1 MDSPDFTGPSY
12 GSLCC
17 KCSAQFLVYS
27 LAISSSLITSKF
39 SALFSSAASRGTLFC
54 FHIRP
59 DRLSEVQIR
68 ISDQAHKVYELCPLF
83 LPNVRLV
90 RLGRHELR
98 MREIRHDSDN
108 DLPGSY
114 RNRIPMIPISFLS
127 DYLGTLY
134 EILLKLPPLFLGW
147 RRSLLISAFLRMM
160 RKSIGKAMS
169 SLWIEK
175 RVKDTA
181 IFIGAAPV

>member
-1 MDSPDFTGPSY
+1 MF
-12 GSLCC
+12 SL
-17 KCSAQFLVYS
+17 KETAGV
-27 LAISSSLITSKF
+27 
-39 SALFSSAASRGTLFC
+39 
-54 FHIRP
+54 P
-59 DRLSEVQIR
+59 E
-68 ISDQAHKVYELCPLF
+68 
-83 LPNVRLV
+83 
-90 RLGRHELR
+90 
-98 MREIRHDSDN
+98 
-108 DLPGSY
+108 SY

-127 DYLGTLY
+127 DYLETLY